1 MNLGKD
7 RYVRKY
13 GQKAADIL
21 SYTTL
26 LNTIVPS
33 ADLNTFNRILRGKI
47 ERDYL
52 TTKPNVE
59 QKKKEQNP
67 IVRKPKQEAD
77 KVLRRRKLDDAI
89 KKSLINN

>member
-7 RYVRKY
+7 RYVREY
-13 GQKAADIL
+13 GQKAADVL

-52 TTKPNVE
+52 TTRPNVE
-59 QKKKEQNP
+59 QKKIEQKP
-67 IVRKPKQEAD
+67 IVRKPKQQAD
-77 KVLRRRKLDDAI
+77 KILRKRRLDDAI
-89 KKSLINN
+89 KKTLIND